1 MSKSLTEK
9 NLQTI
14 DDEIIFGSSEK
25 ARSQQISRLEKAG
38 KVRKIASRIYT
49 ANLTLSPEVIIKRN
63 WYKILA
69 HLFPRA
75 LLSHRSALDFKPS
88 ASGEIFITYKYTRNV
103 SLPGMT
109 VRLIKG
115 EGPTDG
121 DLPFFKD
128 LYVSQE
134 ARAFLENL
142 QTSRP
147 KNDGAKTLSK
157 TEIEDKLDA
166 IIRIR
171 QEEGLNALRDQA
183 RAIAEKLN
191 MQKEFEKLNKIIGAI
206 LSSNSLSALSSPVSK
221 ARLSGFPYDPA
232 RIDLFNHIYEQL
244 AGNEYPAFQ
253 DRNIITHAYQN
264 FAFFESYFSNYIE
277 GTIFEIEE
285 AKEIVLTETPL
296 PSRDEDSHD
305 ILGTY
310 QIVSNENEM
319 SKLPG
324 TADELLKLLRNRHA
338 ILLSSRLSKAPGH
351 FKDKNNRAGNT
362 EFVDWQL
369 VQGTLKKGFELY
381 SILKS
386 PFAKAAYM
394 MFMISEVH
402 PFLDGNGRIARVMM
416 NAELTAKGLAKIIIP
431 TVYHE
436 DYMGALKKLTKQGD
450 PAPYIRMLLRAYEFS
465 ATVYGEN
472 MAEMEAYLKR
482 CDAFE
487 EPTSGRLKFSDYN

>member
-1 MSKSLTEK
+1 MSKTLTEK

-69 HLFPRA
+69 HLFPGA

-147 KNDGAKTLSK
+147 KNDEAKTLSK

-183 RAIAEKLN
+183 RAIGEKLN

-232 RIDLFNHIYEQL
+232 RIDLLNHIYEQL
-244 AGNEYPAFQ
+244 AGNEYPSFQ
-253 DRNIITHAYQN
+253 DRNIITQAYQN

-285 AKEIVLTETPL
+285 AKKIVLTETPL

-310 QIVSNENEM
+310 QIVSNRHEM
-319 SKLPG
+319 SRCPDSADELLAILRRRHSILLSARTSKLPG
-324 TADELLKLLRNRHA
+324 
-338 ILLSSRLSKAPGH
+338 H
-351 FKDKNNRAGNT
+351 FKNKNNRAGST

-416 NAELTAKGLAKIIIP
+416 NAELTAKGLSKIIIP
-431 TVYHE
+431 TVYRE
-436 DYMGALKKLTKQGD
+436 DYMGALKKLTRQGD
-450 PAPYIRMLLRAYEFS
+450 PAAYIRMLLRAYEFS
-465 ATVYGEN
+465 ATVYGN
-472 MAEMEAYLKR
+472 DMNEMEAYLKR

-487 EPTSGRLKFSDYN
+487 EPTSGAFKILRL